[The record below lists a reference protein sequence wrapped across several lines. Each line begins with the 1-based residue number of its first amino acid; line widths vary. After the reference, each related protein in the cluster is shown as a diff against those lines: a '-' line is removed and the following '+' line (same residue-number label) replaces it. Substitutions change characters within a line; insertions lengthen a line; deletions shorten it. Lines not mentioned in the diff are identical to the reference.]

1 MCATERVVP
10 QFKYA
15 TEGKHDQRREQ
26 SEDGNVSAL
35 REDRLGN
42 QQGNT
47 GFGVADT
54 ILTVANRQRHRGHD
68 QTRWDFVAP
77 LLRTCLQRAY

>member
-10 QFKYA
+10 NSNMPQKGSTTSGASKAKMEMFP
-15 TEGKHDQRREQ
+15 GF
-26 SEDGNVSAL
+26 G
-35 REDRLGN
+35 EDRLGK